1 MRYQFF
7 ESKFGD
13 KFCQEKTLE
22 VKKLINSAVSFTI
35 AGMPGVGVTNFL
47 RYLATRDFAYFV
59 YIDSYLLP
67 TLTKKEFFQALLKEL
82 GGKSTKKDGGDL
94 LSECLKQLQ
103 SLTAKH
109 PKIVIIF
116 NRFDQLK
123 AEFNSEF
130 FSHLWSLRNISPNQ
144 ISIITTANKP
154 IVEIAHLAL
163 QVGHLGVFSK
173 IVYLPPF
180 SLSDT
185 KTIVQAS
192 AEFNLIADP
201 QVVDKA
207 VSLCGG
213 HYQLLQ
219 MLLKSARLSNPL
231 QDHFITMQL
240 KEFFEFINHSQKKI
254 LQKIAFQKPLT
265 EVDEYLLNI
274 GLVVKEKNSYSL
286 FTPLLEQFIHSHQP
300 LRLPAKEA
308 RLFKKLKSHLGQVV
322 SKEEIF
328 NLLWPEDS
336 ADYDKASEWALN
348 SLIYR
353 LRKNP
358 AFIQSGFIIENHKK
372 EGFVLIKN

>member
-1 MRYQFF
+1 MKYHFF

-13 KFCQEKTLE
+13 QFCEEKTLE
-22 VKKLINSAVSFTI
+22 VKKLINSAVSFTV

-47 RYLATRDFAYFV
+47 RYLAIRDFAHFI

-67 TLTKKEFFQALLKEL
+67 TLSKKEFFQALLKVL
-82 GGKSTKKDGGDL
+82 GGKNAKKDSSDL
-94 LSECLKQLQ
+94 LAQCLNQLQ
-103 SLTAKH
+103 ILTTKY
-109 PKIVIIF
+109 PKIVLIF

-130 FSHLWSLRNISPNQ
+130 FSNIWSLRNVSPDK
-144 ISIITTANKP
+144 ISIITTANRP
-154 IVEIAHLAL
+154 ISEIAPQSL

-173 IVYLPPF
+173 IVYLPHF

-185 KTIVQAS
+185 KTIVKVS
-192 AEFNLIADP
+192 SKYNLIADHR
-201 QVVDKA
+201 A
-207 VSLCGG
+207 VETAVNLCGG

-231 QDHFITMQL
+231 QDQFIKMQL
-240 KEFFEFINHSQKKI
+240 KELYEFVNHNQKKI
-254 LQKIAFQKPLT
+254 LQKIAFNKPIE

-274 GLVVKEKNSYSL
+274 GLVIKDKDGYQL
-286 FTPLLEQFIHSHQP
+286 FTPLLEKFIQGNIP
-300 LRLPAKEA
+300 LRLPVKEA
-308 RLFKKLKSHLGQVV
+308 RLFKKLKQHLGQVV
-322 SKEEIF
+322 SKEAIF

-336 ADYDKASEWALN
+336 QDYDKASEWALN

-358 AFIQSGFIIENHKK
+358 YFIQSGYVIENHKK